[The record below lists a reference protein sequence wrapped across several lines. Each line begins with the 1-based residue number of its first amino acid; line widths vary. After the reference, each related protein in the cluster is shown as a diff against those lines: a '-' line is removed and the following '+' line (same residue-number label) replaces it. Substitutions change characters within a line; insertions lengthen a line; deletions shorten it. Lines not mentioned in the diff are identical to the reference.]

1 MISIGLMIQILV
13 FLIIVIGGGLLA
25 RAYFV
30 TARVVIRSQEEVLEQ
45 KQRIREAREKAVL
58 NTPLVEL
65 IEASL
70 NVLTERARLTMLLA
84 QNRANKLFI
93 IGVILMIVSVFAPV
107 VSTFLYLNSNPLE
120 FIEKV
125 PSIEGRTFEVPI
137 QRDWRILVSGISFGF
152 LFLAAARGI
161 LKQEAQQRET
171 YFKLDNRITYYENTI
186 TALKIDY
193 YLQKKNLVQDNI
205 KVAERILEQL
215 LEPIIWDNSVP
226 TQSRKTSEKETL
238 FSDLSQNR
246 I

>member
-1 MISIGLMIQILV
+1 MITISLLMQILIS
-13 FLIIVIGGGLLA
+13 LIILILGGLLA
-25 RAYFV
+25 RSYFV
-30 TARVVIRSQEEVLEQ
+30 NARVVIRSQEEVLERKQ
-45 KQRIREAREKAVL
+45 KIREAREKAITD
-58 NTPLVEL
+58 TPLVEL
-65 IEASL
+65 MEASI

-84 QNRANKLFI
+84 QNRANKLFV
-93 IGVILMIVSVFAPV
+93 IGVILMVVSVFAPV
-107 VSTFLYLNSNPLE
+107 ASTLIYLNSNPLE
-120 FIEKV
+120 PIEKV
-125 PSIEGRTFEVPI
+125 PGIEERAFELPI

-205 KVAERILEQL
+205 KIAERILEQL
-215 LEPIIWDNSVP
+215 LEPIIWDNSVTP
-226 TQSRKTSEKETL
+226 QSRKAPEKETL
-238 FSDLSQNR
+238 FSDLSQSR